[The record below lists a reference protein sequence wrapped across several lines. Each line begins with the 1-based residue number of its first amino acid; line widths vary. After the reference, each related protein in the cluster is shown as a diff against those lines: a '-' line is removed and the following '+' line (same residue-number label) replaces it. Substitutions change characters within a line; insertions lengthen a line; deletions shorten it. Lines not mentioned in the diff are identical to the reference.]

1 MRKKLYHVWTM
12 LIILV
17 TTTAS
22 CQSPLFGARGTPIP
36 TPQCIE
42 PSLTLGTMKYR
53 VESTTREAD
62 GFPEIPKRKKDVA
75 YWVEG
80 TTINYVFSLSPTKE
94 NLALDSIIK
103 AGDPITINWADCS
116 TDEYIVKSV
125 EAAQAGDLTLF
136 DQSTGGITVFMLT
149 NSSGLVIRGERPSV
163 QSLDTPEPSTDTV
176 QLDIS
181 ILDMTESEDH
191 LSVTFRLLI
200 TNQGAQAVTLTSNDI
215 SLTVENHP
223 EVFPTLVTPTL
234 PQEFRPGDI
243 IPVSATFPKPQAPI
257 AVLRIFDITF
267 EYYF

>member
-1 MRKKLYHVWTM
+1 M

-22 CQSPLFGARGTPIP
+22 CQSPLFGARGTPVP
-36 TPQCIE
+36 TPQCVE
-42 PSLTLGTMKYR
+42 PTLTLGSLKYR
-53 VESTTREAD
+53 VESITREAD
-62 GFPEIPKRKKDVA
+62 GFPDIPKSKKDVA

-80 TTINYVFSLSPTKE
+80 TTINYSFGLSPTKE

-116 TDEYIVKSV
+116 EDEYVVESV
-125 EAAQAGDLTLF
+125 DKDQPNGLNIF
-136 DQSTGGITVFMLT
+136 DQTTGGITIYVQT
-149 NSSGLVIRGERPSV
+149 DSSSLVIRGERPV
-163 QSLDTPEPSTDTV
+163 IQSLDTPEPSTETV
-176 QLDIS
+176 QVDIS

-200 TNQGAQAVTLTSNDI
+200 TNQGAQAVTLTSNDL
-215 SLTVENHP
+215 SLTVENNP
-223 EVFPTLVTPTL
+223 EVSPTLVTPTL

-243 IPVSATFPKPQAPI
+243 IPVSATFPKPQALS